1 MGAQI
6 AAHLAN
12 ADVPVVLFDLP
23 AKEGDANG
31 IVTKAIDNLRKLEPS
46 PLAVKDRVSYI
57 DAANY
62 ETNLSVLSE
71 CDLVIEAISE
81 RMDWKKALYE
91 RVAPHIG
98 SGAILA
104 SNTSGLSI
112 NGLAQA
118 CPPSIRHRFCGIH
131 FFNPP
136 RYMHLV
142 ELIGHRETESGLLD
156 GLEPFLV
163 TTLGK
168 GVVRARDTPNF
179 VANRV
184 GIFSML
190 ATMVHTERLGLS
202 FDVVDALTGPVIGRA
217 RSATYRTADVVGL
230 DTMAH
235 VIYTMHETL
244 ADDPWHAYYR
254 SPLWLSSLIE
264 QGALGQKTRAG
275 IFRKMGNEIE
285 VLDPARQTY
294 RAAAGV
300 IDPGVAEILRLKN
313 PVEKFAKLRATA
325 HPHAQFLWAIF
336 RDLFHY
342 CAFHLAQIA
351 ENARDIDL
359 AIRWGF
365 AWQLGPFET
374 WQAAGWRDICAAI
387 AADIGAG
394 KSLASVALP
403 QWATDGPASSG
414 VHTRDGS
421 YSASA
426 SDFQPRST
434 LPVYRRQYFP
444 DPVLAE
450 QWPAGATIFET
461 QTLRMWHTGDDIAI
475 VSFKTKQNTISEDV
489 LDGMLAAIA
498 EAEERWRG
506 LVLWQRSEPF
516 SFGADLASLSPSV
529 KSEQWDKVE
538 GVVAKFQQTSQRLR
552 YSMVPTVA
560 AVRGMALG
568 GSCEF
573 IMHCDRSVAALESY
587 IGLVEAGIGVL
598 PAGGGCKELTVR
610 AANEVA
616 RGSAGEELGQMPF
629 LRSYFQQ
636 VAKATV
642 SKSALEA
649 KGLGYLKASDVVIF
663 NPHELLWVAKAQV
676 RALSESA
683 YRPPLPARN
692 VPVAGRTGIATLEML
707 LVNMRDGGFIS
718 AYDFSVG
725 LAIAR
730 VLCGGD
736 VESGSLVDEHWLLD
750 LERREFMALLR
761 NPKTQER
768 VAHTLA
774 TGKPLRN

>member
-1 MGAQI
+1 M
-6 AAHLAN
+6 
-12 ADVPVVLFDLP
+12 
-23 AKEGDANG
+23 
-31 IVTKAIDNLRKLEPS
+31 
-46 PLAVKDRVSYI
+46 
-57 DAANY
+57 
-62 ETNLSVLSE
+62 
-71 CDLVIEAISE
+71 
-81 RMDWKKALYE
+81 
-91 RVAPHIG
+91 
-98 SGAILA
+98 
-104 SNTSGLSI
+104 
-112 NGLAQA
+112 
-118 CPPSIRHRFCGIH
+118 
-131 FFNPP
+131 
-136 RYMHLV
+136 
-142 ELIGHRETESGLLD
+142 
-156 GLEPFLV
+156 
-163 TTLGK
+163 
-168 GVVRARDTPNF
+168 
-179 VANRV
+179 
-184 GIFSML
+184 
-190 ATMVHTERLGLS
+190 
-202 FDVVDALTGPVIGRA
+202 
-217 RSATYRTADVVGL
+217 
-230 DTMAH
+230 
-235 VIYTMHETL
+235 
-244 ADDPWHAYYR
+244 
-254 SPLWLSSLIE
+254 
-264 QGALGQKTRAG
+264 
-275 IFRKMGNEIE
+275 
-285 VLDPARQTY
+285 
-294 RAAAGV
+294 
-300 IDPGVAEILRLKN
+300 
-313 PVEKFAKLRATA
+313 
-325 HPHAQFLWAIF
+325 
-336 RDLFHY
+336 
-342 CAFHLAQIA
+342 
-351 ENARDIDL
+351 
-359 AIRWGF
+359 
-365 AWQLGPFET
+365 
-374 WQAAGWRDICAAI
+374 
-387 AADIGAG
+387 
-394 KSLASVALP
+394 
-403 QWATDGPASSG
+403 
-414 VHTRDGS
+414 
-421 YSASA
+421 
-426 SDFQPRST
+426 
-434 LPVYRRQYFP
+434 
-444 DPVLAE
+444 
-450 QWPAGATIFET
+450 
-461 QTLRMWHTGDDIAI
+461 
-475 VSFKTKQNTISEDV
+475 
-489 LDGMLAAIA
+489 
-498 EAEERWRG
+498 
-506 LVLWQRSEPF
+506 
-516 SFGADLASLSPSV
+516 

-598 PAGGGCKELTVR
+598 PAGGGCKELTAR